1 MATNSKRVKKEFT
14 IEGKIMNII
23 PLTKNRFAGVGED
36 IIYIYSG
43 DAPYNKEP
51 IAKLEGHKKMY
62 DRTQLLQL
70 KGKEILLSAKER
82 ENIILWDLNT
92 YTQIK
97 QLPIGKE
104 WAAIGLIMQIDED
117 NIMMSRYIFTISTGT
132 IKDLGCDFIRDGF
145 VRSEGKIVG
154 TYRYNRG
161 DWGYSVSFIVYDPK
175 TGNLE
180 ITDWKD
186 LWYINSIVVLDDHTF
201 VAGCTLVYSV
211 PYENLKIINY

>member
-23 PLTKNRFAGVGED
+23 PLTKNRFAGVEED

-132 IKDLGCDFIRDGF
+132 IKDL
-145 VRSEGKIVG
+145 
-154 TYRYNRG
+154 
-161 DWGYSVSFIVYDPK
+161 
-175 TGNLE
+175 
-180 ITDWKD
+180 
-186 LWYINSIVVLDDHTF
+186 
-201 VAGCTLVYSV
+201 
-211 PYENLKIINY
+211 

>member
-1 MATNSKRVKKEFT
+1 
-14 IEGKIMNII
+14 
-23 PLTKNRFAGVGED
+23 
-36 IIYIYSG
+36 
-43 DAPYNKEP
+43 
-51 IAKLEGHKKMY
+51 MY

-132 IKDLGCDFIRDGF
+132 IKDL
-145 VRSEGKIVG
+145 
-154 TYRYNRG
+154 
-161 DWGYSVSFIVYDPK
+161 
-175 TGNLE
+175 
-180 ITDWKD
+180 
-186 LWYINSIVVLDDHTF
+186 
-201 VAGCTLVYSV
+201 
-211 PYENLKIINY
+211 